1 MSKYQ
6 QCPPVLK
13 IKNALASSGL
23 FIEDF
28 AAYPG
33 EAWCIIG
40 ANRSGS
46 DLFFKLLSAGQGC
59 DHLGVNAEECLI
71 SSDIAVLSFARQQ
84 KIFEAELY
92 KDDTDFLDRI
102 DPGTPARE
110 FIPDP
115 HKHTALIEAF
125 GLTPFLDQ
133 GYRELST
140 GQARKLLLLAECVR
154 RPECLLLEEPYEGL
168 DPGARTELDQCL
180 RHLQHL
186 GCCLLLFIANRVDVP
201 DWSTH
206 IAVLENN
213 ALVYQGRRQEF
224 QAFNMDGVWQHAPD
238 FKVDMESFDALGAAK
253 GDSCCA
259 QEGDFP
265 VPLIELQHGFAAY
278 RGVEVFRDLDL
289 VIHAGEHTLVSGS
302 NGSGKSTLLH
312 LISGDHPACYQNELY
327 LFGIKRGSGES
338 IWELKERMGIV
349 SPDLHRNYHIDTDV
363 LSCVLSGLFDSIG
376 VYKKAHTSQIHQAL
390 TWLKW
395 IGLEH
400 CKNKPFRSLSF
411 ADQRLALIARALI
424 KGPELLIMDE
434 PTQGL
439 DEANRNAVLAFI
451 EKIATEKVS
460 TILYVSHRQDEYRS
474 FFTRHIH
481 MDDYTV
487 PK

>member
-6 QCPPVLK
+6 QRPPVLK
-13 IKNALASSGL
+13 IRNARVSSGL
-23 FIEDF
+23 FIENF
-28 AAYPG
+28 AAYRA

-46 DLFFKLLSAGQGC
+46 ELFFKLLSAGQGC
-59 DHLGVNAEECLI
+59 DELGVNAEKCLI
-71 SSDIAVLSFARQQ
+71 SSDIAVLSFACQQ

-125 GLTPFLDQ
+125 GLAPFLDQ

-168 DPGARTELDQCL
+168 DPGARTELDRCL
-180 RHLQHL
+180 RHLQHQ
-186 GCCLLLFIANRVDVP
+186 GCCLLLFVANQDDIP
-201 DWSTH
+201 AWSTH
-206 IAVLENN
+206 IAVMENN
-213 ALVYQGRRQEF
+213 TIVCQGQRREV
-224 QAFNMDGVWQHAPD
+224 QASEMDGVWQHAPD
-238 FKVDMESFDALGAAK
+238 FRVDMDRPEAWGAGK
-253 GDSCCA
+253 GNA
-259 QEGDFP
+259 QEGDFS
-265 VPLIELQHGFAAY
+265 VPLIDLKHGFAAY
-278 RGVEVFRDLDL
+278 RGVEVFRGLDL
-289 VIHAGEHTLVSGS
+289 VIYPGEHTLVSGS

-349 SPDLHRNYHIDTDV
+349 TPDLHRNYHIDTDV
-363 LSCVLSGLFDSIG
+363 LGCVLSGLFDSIG
-376 VYKKAHTSQIHQAL
+376 VYKKAETSQINQAL

-400 CKNKPFRSLSF
+400 CKNKAFRSLSF

-451 EKIATEKVS
+451 EKIAVEKVS
-460 TILYVSHRQDEYRS
+460 TILYVSHR
-474 FFTRHIH
+474 
-481 MDDYTV
+481 
-487 PK
+487 